1 MSHLLALAAAGC
13 ALAAP
18 AAACAAPTP
27 ISLQQRPSTV
37 SSHQGVLA
45 WSDYLPASG
54 RYQLVVQQP
63 GQAATPA
70 PIATSLEPFDVDLG
84 SNRSGSPTAVYT
96 RCTTPGRPAPS
107 ADSNPGRGTGC
118 DLYRLNLRNGLEE
131 HLTQLSAPKA
141 DESSPSVLAGDIA
154 FVRRERGRGG
164 HLYDT
169 LRIGN
174 TTRTGTPTKV
184 LARADVTRRQ
194 SLSDVQLG
202 VGRVAYVLSD
212 PGFGFG
218 RETVH
223 VLQRSSGRDRAIY
236 RAQSGGANSARVT
249 RPSWDERT
257 VGLYWA
263 RTNDGSGAGN
273 RYVRW
278 SSSTGSLRYALGTS
292 RAASTSWV
300 DDDAGMLVA
309 NAFGG
314 TSCLGN
320 VNDPPE
326 RSACQIFTTGPL
338 SFDARP

>member
-1 MSHLLALAAAGC
+1 MSRVLAVAAACC
-13 ALAAP
+13 ALAVP
-18 AAACAAPTP
+18 ATAVAAPTP

-37 SSHQGVLA
+37 SSFQGVLA

-54 RYQLVVQQP
+54 RYRLVVQQP
-63 GQAATPA
+63 GQAAAPA
-70 PIATSLEPFDVDLG
+70 PIPTSAEPFDVDLG
-84 SNRSGSPTAVYT
+84 TNRPGSVTAVYT
-96 RCTTPGRPAPS
+96 RCTARGRPAPS

-131 HLTQLSAPKA
+131 HLTQLSSPDA
-141 DESSPSVLAGDIA
+141 DESSPSVFAGDIA

-164 HLYDT
+164 HLYDI

-184 LARADVTRRQ
+184 LARADVSERQ
-194 SLSDVQLG
+194 TLRDVQLG
-202 VGRVAYVLSD
+202 AARVAYVVTD

-218 RETVH
+218 RESIH
-223 VLQRSSGRDRAIY
+223 VLQRSSGSDRVIY

-263 RTNDGSGAGN
+263 RTNDGSGTGN

-278 SSSTGSLRYALGTS
+278 SASTGSLRYALGTS

-300 DDDAGMLVA
+300 DDAAGMLVA
-309 NAFGG
+309 NAFAA

-326 RSACQIFTTGPL
+326 RSACLVYTTGPL